1 MVSPLA
7 AGSGGKKTAKL
18 TVERKAKLEAIGMVW
33 EKQDPWMEKFRLV
46 KAYYDQHGHTKMPAD
61 LVVNDVWLRRWL
73 TEQTARLNERP
84 TGRNKTV
91 KKLTAEQIAKLQSV
105 GIVPDVKPVKPRI
118 YQDPQ
123 AAQRSSA

>member
-1 MVSPLA
+1 
-7 AGSGGKKTAKL
+7 
-18 TVERKAKLEAIGMVW
+18 
-33 EKQDPWMEKFRLV
+33 MEKFSLV
-46 KAYYDQHGHTKMPAD
+46 KVYYDQYGHTKMPAD
-61 LVVNDVWLRRWL
+61 LVVNGVWLRRWL

-105 GIVPDVKPVKPRI
+105 GIVPGAKPVKPRI